1 MDPNPNPNPN
11 QPPIIT
17 SPTVGQKISVSV
29 GNTVTMRI
37 TARYGQSYQWY
48 VDRGNGFKAISG
60 ATSAEYT
67 TSEVTLGN
75 NGYRYYCVVT
85 NAYGTATSP
94 IFTLDVLEFVD
105 VPTTGDSSQMGLWF
119 GLALLS
125 FAGLAACATLWRRK
139 RAS

>member
-1 MDPNPNPNPN
+1 
-11 QPPIIT
+11 
-17 SPTVGQKISVSV
+17 
-29 GNTVTMRI
+29 MRI

-60 ATSAEYT
+60 ATSADYT

-105 VPTTGDSSQMGLWF
+105 VPTTGDSSQVGLWL
-119 GLALLS
+119 GLAMLS
-125 FAGLAACATLWRRK
+125 FAGLAACAALWRRK
-139 RAS
+139 RIN